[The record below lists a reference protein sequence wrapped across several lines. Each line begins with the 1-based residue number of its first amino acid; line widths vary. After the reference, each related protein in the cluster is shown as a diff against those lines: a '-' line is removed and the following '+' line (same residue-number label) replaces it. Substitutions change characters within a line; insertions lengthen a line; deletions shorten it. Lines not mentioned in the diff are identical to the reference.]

1 MCVKVCQLVVL
12 ACLLLPVLCV
22 APRGENTV
30 QSQMPGLSDLVG
42 QLVVAKPIHFQAPC
56 AISVAVISQLRVFR
70 RSDSKE
76 KHIVEHRSA
85 VLL

>member
-1 MCVKVCQLVVL
+1 
-12 ACLLLPVLCV
+12 
-22 APRGENTV
+22 
-30 QSQMPGLSDLVG
+30 MPGLSDLVG